1 MIHSVLLVQR
11 GITSGTHPVNGRSG
25 KLYGTATHS
34 GPHGGVVL
42 QMQLSDYLDQA
53 HDICG
58 NTQPGQQW
66 VPEFVSSGTETH
78 VHKCDRCSD
87 PAVAIWQQYHYCEK
101 DSPDNAT
108 YLDGSG
114 ETVGH
119 RKGIAPPAAPVT
131 LPDAV
136 LAPVSDKHQEIEL
149 PPEHMAAPRIGTDLE
164 GVPAT
169 MAHVPPKPMVRPKYE
184 QPEQPPTPTDSG
196 LARDPLAKA
205 RTVVAQI
212 TDGVLTAIL
221 PKLEEI
227 VDGKLRNLRLPN
239 GAKKKS
245 VKRTESDFTRLQKRA
260 KELNIN
266 SFGKNAAQLQSLI
279 TIAESPEPAVIRRDP
294 DPDPEDIPF

>member
-42 QMQLSDYLDQA
+42 QMQLSDYLDHA

-78 VHKCDRCSD
+78 VHKCDRCSE

-114 ETVGH
+114 ETVGK
-119 RKGIAPPAAPVT
+119 RKGIAAPPTPVT

-136 LAPVSDKHQEIEL
+136 SQPVTDKHQEIEL
-149 PPEHMAAPRIGTDLE
+149 PPEHMGAPKIGTDRE
-164 GVPAT
+164 GVPNT
-169 MAHVPPKPMVRPKYE
+169 IAHVPPRPTVRPPPQFE
-184 QPEQPPTPTDSG
+184 QPEQPPTPTESG
-196 LARDPLAKA
+196 PARDPLAKA
-205 RTVVAQI
+205 KSVVAQI
-212 TDGVLTAIL
+212 TDGVLATVV

-227 VDGKLRNLRLPN
+227 VD
-239 GAKKKS
+239 AK
-245 VKRTESDFTRLQKRA
+245 
-260 KELNIN
+260 
-266 SFGKNAAQLQSLI
+266 
-279 TIAESPEPAVIRRDP
+279 
-294 DPDPEDIPF
+294 